1 MLSLSIT
8 FELLLRSIFIAILS
22 SSYSR
27 STIVIRVNAMPTI
40 EQVSRSNTANI
51 LVIDDE
57 ARIREACTVVLT
69 DHGFSVSS
77 AADGEEG
84 LEKIAAEH
92 FDIVL
97 VDLMMPTISG
107 FDVLSEVRKNH
118 PDTVVIVITG
128 YATLEHSI
136 EAMKKGAFDFIPKP
150 FTPDQL
156 RAVVDKSLQ
165 YTNALQDIAESK
177 SRLRV
182 MVNRLTEGVLTTDS
196 NKLIVQANRAFLHM
210 MGYHGEDVIGRS
222 VSSVIENNDLLEAI
236 DKTLTMTT
244 ATFAEVTNELTF
256 HDEDGEK
263 YYSSRCSPF
272 RSKSGSNLGTI
283 TVLHDITAIK
293 KMDQMKSD
301 FVSLV
306 SHEIRSP
313 MNSLLMQLKIIMD
326 GLAGDVTEKQHEIL
340 ERASGKI
347 LNLNNLVSELLD
359 LSRIESGL
367 IGHEKELVDMEKLLK
382 EQQKFHTPYGAEE
395 NITIDLEIKDTLP
408 LILANLQ
415 NIEEIFS
422 NLITN
427 AIKYSPKDTVVTI
440 AAEVENKYLK
450 IQVKD
455 NGFGIEKEDLKNIFG
470 RFFRVKNSATREI
483 HGTGL
488 GLSIVKSIVE
498 SHHGSINVESEIGKG
513 STFIILLPLEDT

>member
-1 MLSLSIT
+1 MP
-8 FELLLRSIFIAILS
+8 
-22 SSYSR
+22 
-27 STIVIRVNAMPTI
+27 IVEPVG
-40 EQVSRSNTANI
+40 RSNSANI

-57 ARIREACTVVLT
+57 ARIREACTLVLT
-69 DHGFSVSS
+69 DHGFQVSS
-77 AADGEEG
+77 APDGEEG
-84 LEKIAAEH
+84 LKMIASKH

-118 PDTVVIVITG
+118 PDSVVIVITG

-210 MGYHGEDVIGRS
+210 MGYHGEDVIGRN
-222 VSSVIENNDLLEAI
+222 VSSVIENSELLAAI
-236 DKTLTMTT
+236 DETLAMTP
-244 ATFAEVTNELTF
+244 ATFAELTNELQF
-256 HDEDGEK
+256 KDDAGDK

-283 TVLHDITAIK
+283 TVLHDITALK

-301 FVSLV
+301 FVSMV

-313 MNSLLMQLKIIMD
+313 MNSLLMQLKIIND
-326 GLAGDVTEKQHEIL
+326 GLAGEVTDKQHEIL
-340 ERASGKI
+340 ERASAKI

-367 IGHEKELVDMEKLLK
+367 IGHEKEMIDIGLLLK
-382 EQQKFHTPYGAEE
+382 EQQKFYSPYGDKN
-395 NITIDLEIKDTLP
+395 NISIQIDIEDDLP
-408 LILANLQ
+408 PILANAQ

-427 AIKYSPKDTVVTI
+427 AIKYSPKDTVI
-440 AAEVENKYLK
+440 NIQAQVENEYVK
-450 IQVKD
+450 ILVRD
-455 NGFGIEKEDLKNIFG
+455 NGFGIEEDDLKNIFS
-470 RFFRVKNSATREI
+470 RFYRVKNATTREI

-488 GLSIVKSIVE
+488 GLAIVKSIVE
-498 SHHGSINVESEIGKG
+498 SHQGSISVDSKIGVG
-513 STFIILLPLEDT
+513 STFTILLPLSEA